1 MLPGAASAHGMPGD
15 RLQGCS
21 GIIMWCKRCLLC
33 PGSGEVVGRN
43 QP

>member
-1 MLPGAASAHGMPGD
+1 MLPGMASAHGMPGD

-21 GIIMWCKRCLLC
+21 GIITQCKRCLLC
-33 PGSGEVVGRN
+33 LGTREVVGRN